1 MHIKQIQLKNIRT
14 FENTSME
21 FSKGIHLITGSNASG
36 KTNLLESILYLA
48 TTKSIQHRNDKNIIS
63 QDALNNSVL
72 PIAKILE

>member
-14 FENTSME
+14 FENTSMD

-48 TTKSIQHRNDKNIIS
+48 TTKSIQQQTTHRL
-63 QDALNNSVL
+63 LN
-72 PIAKILE
+72 